1 MKERKKGIC
10 KSSKKRELLTGI
22 VLNQLQKQK
31 DMSIKSINGCI
42 GCGTCVKTC
51 PTDVIRLNPK
61 TKKAEIRYPADCQ
74 ICHLCRMYCPV
85 DAITISPEKSIPVI
99 VSWG

>member
-1 MKERKKGIC
+1 
-10 KSSKKRELLTGI
+10 
-22 VLNQLQKQK
+22 
-31 DMSIKSINGCI
+31 MSIQSINGCI

-51 PTDVIRLNPK
+51 PTDVIRLDRR
-61 TKKAEIRYPADCQ
+61 THKAVITYLADCQ

>member
-1 MKERKKGIC
+1 MAI
-10 KSSKKRELLTGI
+10 SK
-22 VLNQLQKQK
+22 
-31 DMSIKSINGCI
+31 INGCI

-51 PTDVIRLNPK
+51 PTDVLRLDAK
-61 TKKAEIRYPADCQ
+61 TGKAIIKYVEDCQ

-85 DAITISPEKSIPVI
+85 DAIVITPEKSIPVI

>member
-1 MKERKKGIC
+1 
-10 KSSKKRELLTGI
+10 
-22 VLNQLQKQK
+22 
-31 DMSIKSINGCI
+31 MSIKRIDGCI
-42 GCGTCVKTC
+42 GCGICVETC

-61 TKKAEIRYPADCQ
+61 THKAEIKYPADCQ

>member
-1 MKERKKGIC
+1 
-10 KSSKKRELLTGI
+10 
-22 VLNQLQKQK
+22 
-31 DMSIKSINGCI
+31 MSISNISGCI
-42 GCGTCVKTC
+42 GCGTCVLAC
-51 PTDVIRLNPK
+51 PTDVIRLDEK
-61 TKKAEIRYPADCQ
+61 SKKAVIMYPEACQ

>member
-1 MKERKKGIC
+1 
-10 KSSKKRELLTGI
+10 
-22 VLNQLQKQK
+22 
-31 DMSIKSINGCI
+31 MSISSIDGCI
-42 GCGTCVKTC
+42 GCGTCIKSC
-51 PTDVIRLNPK
+51 PTDVIRLDPN
-61 TKKAEIRYPADCQ
+61 TKKAVIKYPEDCQ

>member
-1 MKERKKGIC
+1 
-10 KSSKKRELLTGI
+10 
-22 VLNQLQKQK
+22 
-31 DMSIKSINGCI
+31 MSISSIDGCI
-42 GCGTCVKTC
+42 ECETCVKTC
-51 PTDVIRLNPK
+51 PTDVIRLDPD
-61 TKKAEIRYPADCQ
+61 TKKAIIKYPEDCQ